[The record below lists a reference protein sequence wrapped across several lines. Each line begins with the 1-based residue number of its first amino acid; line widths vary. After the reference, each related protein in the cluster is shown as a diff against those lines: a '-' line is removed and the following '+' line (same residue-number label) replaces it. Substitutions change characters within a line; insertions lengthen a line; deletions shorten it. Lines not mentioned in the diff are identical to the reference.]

1 MINEKIRKGNRK
13 SVFLVIYFIKNKKI
27 EYLILRRKLH
37 WIGWE
42 FPKGGINFFESE
54 KHAVKRE
61 LNEETGLTAVKIK
74 RFENSEKYKYKKK
87 FLDRPGIIGQKY
99 QLYAVEVCK
108 KNVKIDKIE
117 HSAYIWA
124 DFKKTLEKLKWPNQK
139 KCLKIVD
146 KWLKGKT

>member
-1 MINEKIRKGNRK
+1 MINEKIRKGYRK

-99 QLYAVEVCK
+99 QLYANSPANLHKQYCP
-108 KNVKIDKIE
+108 
-117 HSAYIWA
+117 
-124 DFKKTLEKLKWPNQK
+124 KT
-139 KCLKIVD
+139 
-146 KWLKGKT
+146 